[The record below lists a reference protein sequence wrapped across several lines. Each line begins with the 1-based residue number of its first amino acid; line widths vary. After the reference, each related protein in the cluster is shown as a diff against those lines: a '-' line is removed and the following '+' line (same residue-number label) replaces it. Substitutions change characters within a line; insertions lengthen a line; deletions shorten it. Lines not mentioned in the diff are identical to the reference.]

1 MSQILARRLRRI
13 ERALIAFA
21 ICETGTC
28 LPPILCRPP
37 GVSIWDLP
45 PVPPTRADEAEAD
58 CAAEPTPPDCP
69 EGRAS

>member
-13 ERALIAFA
+13 ERALLAFA

-28 LPPILCRPP
+28 LPPILVRPP
-37 GVSIWDLP
+37 GVSIWDPP
-45 PVPPTRADEAEAD
+45 PVPPVPNEEQAD
-58 CAAEPTPPDCP
+58 CAAEPTTPDCP